1 MSGFSA
7 DWLALREPWDHAAR
21 EVAAR
26 RLDAAALAG
35 GLRPADGILGV
46 LDLACG
52 TGANLRELGVRL
64 GGEQR
69 WTLVDHDPALLD
81 ALPAALQ
88 QWAQQQ
94 GHASHIDADGRSG
107 TLRCAQGRW
116 RVRWQARRL
125 DLATELERLPWEG
138 VQLLTA
144 SALIDLVS
152 EAWLR
157 RLVAASRAHGAALW
171 MALGVDGRDRWA
183 PSDPDDA
190 MVRAAFR
197 AHQRR
202 DKGFG
207 PALGPQAPQSLARQ
221 LANAGYRVTTT
232 PSDWRLDGPAAT
244 ALRRALVEGI
254 STAACE
260 QQPVQAPTFRAW
272 AARRQAQIERLSLHI
287 GHTEVVGRLSS

>member
-21 EVAAR
+21 QAAAR

-35 GLRPADGILGV
+35 GLRLAGGLLGV

-52 TGANLRELGVRL
+52 TGANLRELAPQL
-64 GGEQR
+64 GGEQH

-81 ALPAALQ
+81 ALPATLQ

-94 GHASHIDADGRSG
+94 GHASHVDAGGRSG

-116 RVRWQARRL
+116 QVRWQARRL
-125 DLATELERLPWEG
+125 DLATELDRLPWQG

-152 EAWLR
+152 EAWLQ

-183 PSDPDDA
+183 PGDPDDT
-190 MVRAAFR
+190 VVEAAFR
-197 AHQRR
+197 AHQGR

-207 PALGPQAPQSLARQ
+207 PALGPLAPQVLARR
-221 LANAGYRVTTT
+221 LADAGYRVTTT
-232 PSDWRLDGPAAT
+232 ASDWQLDGPAAT
-244 ALRRALVEGI
+244 ALRRALIEGI
-254 STAACE
+254 SAAACE
-260 QQPVQAPTFRAW
+260 QQPAQAATFRAW
-272 AARRQAQIERLSLHI
+272 AARRQAQAGRLSLHI
-287 GHTEVVGRLSS
+287 GHTEVVGWR

>member
-94 GHASHIDADGRSG
+94 GHASHIDAGGQSG
-107 TLRCAQGRW
+107 TLRCAEGRW
-116 RVRWQARRL
+116 QVRWQARRL
-125 DLATELERLPWEG
+125 DLATELNRLPWEG

-171 MALGVDGRDRWA
+171 MALGVDGRDCWA

-190 MVRAAFR
+190 VVQAAFR
-197 AHQRR
+197 AHQGR

-207 PALGPQAPQSLARQ
+207 PALGPQAPLVLARQ
-221 LANAGYRVTTT
+221 LADAGYRVTTT
-232 PSDWRLDGPAAT
+232 PSDWQLDGPAAA
-244 ALRRALVEGI
+244 ALRQALIDGI

-260 QQPVQAPTFRAW
+260 QQPAQAATFRAW
-272 AARRQAQIERLSLHI
+272 AARRQAQIEGLSLQV
-287 GHTEVVGRLSS
+287 GHTEVVGRLQA

>member
-21 EVAAR
+21 QAAGH

-35 GLRPADGILGV
+35 GLRPAGGPLGV

-52 TGANLRELGVRL
+52 TGANLRELAPQF
-64 GGEQR
+64 GGEQH

-81 ALPAALQ
+81 ALPVTLQ
-88 QWAQQQ
+88 QWAQLQ
-94 GHASHIDADGRSG
+94 GHASHVDAGGRSG

-116 RVRWQARRL
+116 QVRWQARRL
-125 DLATELERLPWEG
+125 DLATELDRLPWQG

-152 EAWLR
+152 EAWLQ

-183 PSDPDDA
+183 PDDPDDP
-190 MVRAAFR
+190 VVEAAFR
-197 AHQRR
+197 AHQGR

-207 PALGPQAPQSLARQ
+207 LALGPRAPQVLAQR
-221 LANAGYRVTTT
+221 LADAGYRVTTT
-232 PSDWRLDGPAAT
+232 ASDWRLDGPAAT
-244 ALRRALVEGI
+244 ALRRALIEGI
-254 STAACE
+254 CAAACE
-260 QQPVQAPTFRAW
+260 QQPAQAATFRAW
-272 AARRQAQIERLSLHI
+272 AARRQAQAGRLSLHI
-287 GHTEVVGRLSS
+287 GHTEVVGWR